1 MDTSL
6 DLVGYGQIGF
16 CIMMGISLAAV
27 AGLRAFLP
35 LCVVGWMAH
44 ENVLGLSSAYA
55 WLGSDASV
63 LIFTLAA
70 IVEIAADKIPVV
82 DNVLDHVADWVKPV
96 AGTILVSGF
105 ITQWDPLVATV
116 FGLISGGSVATL
128 FHQAKKITRLTST
141 GATLGLGNPVI
152 SVCEDIASVFGT
164 LGGIILPPLA
174 FAFVCCVGY
183 LLFKG
188 GRRIWIWFTARPT
201 GNSPAT
207 T

>member
-6 DLVGYGQIGF
+6 SLMGIGQIGLY
-16 CIMMGISLAAV
+16 IMMGISLAAV

-44 ENVLGLSSAYA
+44 EDVLTLSSAYS
-55 WLGSDASV
+55 WLGSDAAV

-105 ITQWDPLVATV
+105 ITQWDPLLATV
-116 FGLISGGSVATL
+116 FGLMSGGSVATL
-128 FHQAKKITRLTST
+128 FHQAKKVTRLTST

-152 SVCEDIASVFGT
+152 SVGEDVASVFGT
-164 LGGIILPPLA
+164 LGGIFLAPLA

-183 LLFKG
+183 LLFKS
-188 GRRIWIWFTARPT
+188 GRRIWIWFTARPV
-201 GNSPAT
+201 GNSPAPI
-207 T
+207 